1 MPFVFCFFSILRSW
15 RYSPMFSSRSSIVLS
30 FRVSFMICLK
40 LIFWV
45 GWEVWVEVYFFYIM
59 LVGVKTGS
67 TSQENCVKIF
77 TKAEYMCVR
86 IFLAT
91 FLIIAKVGNK
101 GKVHQQQNGK
111 WGRVQL
117 YNGIESAIKT
127 EATLAMHTVMD
138 EAHRHC
144 WVNGQWLLLEEGVQW
159 I

>member
-1 MPFVFCFFSILRSW
+1 
-15 RYSPMFSSRSSIVLS
+15 
-30 FRVSFMICLK
+30 
-40 LIFWV
+40 
-45 GWEVWVEVYFFYIM
+45 M

-111 WGRVQL
+111 WGRVHL

-144 WVNGQWLLLEEGVQW
+144 
-159 I
+159 